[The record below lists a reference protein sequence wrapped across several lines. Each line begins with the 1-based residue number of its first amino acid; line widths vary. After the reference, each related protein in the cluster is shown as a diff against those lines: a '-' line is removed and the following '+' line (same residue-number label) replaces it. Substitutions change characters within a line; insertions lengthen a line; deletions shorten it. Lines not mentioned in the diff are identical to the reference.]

1 MSMKVK
7 NILADLKV
15 YGKSF
20 ARSREG
26 LFFTFVFPIVLIAIF
41 GAIFSGNGGS
51 TVPLYVQNMDG
62 GAPAAQQLLAGLNS
76 THLVTIHMIPGSVN
90 VTAYVSEHSITAA
103 LVIPSNFSS
112 VIGGGGSVYLPFYN
126 NPTVTSSQ
134 IAGQAIGAVVQ
145 QFNLNISQAHN
156 VIFVRPYANS
166 VVAKGYVDFL
176 IPGLIGFTIL
186 TTPMFSVTFIVSSY
200 KKDKIFRQLSLT
212 PLTRGEWL
220 LSKFLWY
227 IIISGLSAALMI
239 GFGVFAFNARVSLDL
254 FLVPFILIG
263 VFMFVS
269 LGTFAGAIA
278 KTEEGAAVIGNI
290 ITFPM
295 MFLSGTFFPIS
306 IMPNWLQSI
315 AHFLPLYYVIDGLN
329 AVMVYTNYAAAYA
342 DMVISFIISAAF
354 FVLAMLTFSWKES

>member
-1 MSMKVK
+1 MRLK
-7 NILADLKV
+7 NILADLSV
-15 YGKSF
+15 YGRSF

-51 TVPLYVQNMDG
+51 SVPLYVQNMDG
-62 GAPAAQQLLAGLNS
+62 NSPAAQQLLAGLNS
-76 THLVTIHMIPGSVN
+76 THLVSIRFVPSDANITR
-90 VTAYVSEHSITAA
+90 YVSENSITAA
-103 LVIPSNFSS
+103 LVIPSTFGQSITS
-112 VIGGGGSVYLPFYN
+112 GAPVSLPFYN
-126 NPTVTSSQ
+126 NPTVSSSQ
-134 IAGQAIGAVVQ
+134 IAGQAIGIVVQ
-145 QFNLNISQAHN
+145 QINLNLSNAHN
-156 VIFVRPYANS
+156 TIYVRSYADS
-166 VVAKGYVDFL
+166 VVAQGYIDFL

-186 TTPMFSVTFIVSSY
+186 TTPMFSVTFIVSNY

-220 LSKFLWY
+220 FSKFLWY
-227 IIISGLSAALMI
+227 IIVSVLSAALMI
-239 GFGVFAFNARVSLDL
+239 GVGVLLFDARVTINLYL
-254 FLVPFILIG
+254 APLLLIG

-269 LGTFAGAIA
+269 LGTFAGAVA

-306 IMPNWLQSI
+306 IMPVWLQTV

-329 AVMVYTNYAAAYA
+329 AVMVYTNYASANL
-342 DMVISFIISAAF
+342 DILISLAISIAF
-354 FVLAMLTFSWKES
+354 FILAMLAFSWKEA